1 MSFVFSSRITSKEED
16 DEEEEERKQTPLA
29 KKKFENTTHEQIA
42 PGKFIVGGKRY
53 KHVHWL
59 AIIGANLD
67 CFTI

>member
-1 MSFVFSSRITSKEED
+1 MSFVFSSRITSKEE
-16 DEEEEERKQTPLA
+16 EEEERKQTPLA
-29 KKKFENTTHEQIA
+29 KKNSKIQHMMQIA